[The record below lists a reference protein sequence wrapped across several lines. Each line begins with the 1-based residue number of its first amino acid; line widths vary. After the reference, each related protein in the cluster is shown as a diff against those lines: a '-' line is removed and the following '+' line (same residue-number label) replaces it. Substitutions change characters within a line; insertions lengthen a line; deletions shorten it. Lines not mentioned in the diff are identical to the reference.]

1 MDETIIICTK
11 DELIAMHERGEIKGD
26 GYVIT
31 TEGLFDVLCEYY
43 GVNPHWEPNDVY

>member
-1 MDETIIICTK
+1 
-11 DELIAMHERGEIKGD
+11 MHERGEIEGD

-31 TEGLFDVLCEYY
+31 TQGLFDVLCEHY

>member
-1 MDETIIICTK
+1 MDETIVICTK
-11 DELIAMHERGEIKGD
+11 EELIVMHERGEIEGG

-31 TEGLFDVLCEYY
+31 TENLFDVLCEYY

>member
-11 DELIAMHERGEIKGD
+11 DELIAMHKRGEIEGD

-31 TEGLFDVLCEYY
+31 TEDLFDVLCDYY